1 MKILVLGKTG
11 MLGNVVYNY
20 FKDLNEDVIGTS
32 RNKEDIYYDAY
43 ENQEGIVNII
53 RKYRPNVIINCI
65 GILNKEAEDNKCLAI
80 KVNSLLPHYIDS
92 LSDKYNFKLIHIS
105 TDCVFEGTKGNYT
118 ETDIADATSFYG
130 RSKAMGEVV
139 NNKNVTLRTSII
151 GPDNNKE
158 GIGLFEWFIN
168 QEGEVNGYK
177 NVLWTGVTTIE
188 LAKVIET
195 VIKNNIVGLQHVVN
209 NKIISKYD
217 LLKLI
222 STVFNKEI
230 KINEE
235 VNNKSAKT
243 LIRTNKSFDYEIP
256 SYEKM
261 IKEMKEWII
270 KHKNIY
276 TNSSVR
282 RYL

>member
-130 RSKAMGEVV
+130 RSKAMGEIV

-168 QEGEVNGYK
+168 QEGEINGYK

-209 NKIISKYD
+209 NEIISKYD

-222 STVFNKEI
+222 SKVFNKEI

>member
-43 ENQEGIVNII
+43 ENQEGIVDII
-53 RKYRPNVIINCI
+53 EKYKPNVIINCI

>member
-32 RNKEDIYYDAY
+32 RDKEDIYYDAY
-43 ENQEGIVNII
+43 ENQEGIVDII
-53 RKYRPNVIINCI
+53 EKYKPNVIINCI

-130 RSKAMGEVV
+130 RSKAMGEIV

>member
-32 RNKEDIYYDAY
+32 RDKEDIYYDAY
-43 ENQEGIVNII
+43 ENQEGIVDII
-53 RKYRPNVIINCI
+53 EKYKPNVIINCI

>member
-65 GILNKEAEDNKCLAI
+65 GILNKEAEGNKCLAI

-130 RSKAMGEVV
+130 RSKAMGEIV

>member
-130 RSKAMGEVV
+130 RSKAMGEIV

-168 QEGEVNGYK
+168 QEGEINGYK